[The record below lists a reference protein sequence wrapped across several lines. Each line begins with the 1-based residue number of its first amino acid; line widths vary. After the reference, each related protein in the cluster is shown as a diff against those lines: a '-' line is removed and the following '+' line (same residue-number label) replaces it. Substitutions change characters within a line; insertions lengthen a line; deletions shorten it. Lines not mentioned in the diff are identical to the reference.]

1 MQADDQGT
9 TTHPDAHDPT
19 THEARSTCHA
29 HAHDNP
35 PRGEQPAA
43 AGTFPHERLD
53 AYRVACELAALA
65 NKIAAQIPRGHRHI
79 ADHLLRSAS
88 NVVLL
93 LAEGANR
100 RGAGLK
106 RQRFVESRGEA
117 GEVAAAGDLL
127 LAIKIGSRAD
137 IQMMKSLASREA
149 AMLTGLIAR
158 QE

>member
-9 TTHPDAHDPT
+9 TTH
-19 THEARSTCHA
+19 EARRTCDAHA
-29 HAHDNP
+29 HANAP
-35 PRGEQPAA
+35 PKGGEPPWV
-43 AGTFPHERLD
+43 AGAFPHERLD

-88 NVVLL
+88 NIVLL

-100 RGAGLK
+100 RGPGLK

-127 LAIKIGSRAD
+127 LAMQIGARAD
-137 IQMMKSLASREA
+137 IEMLKSLASREA

-158 QE
+158 QQ